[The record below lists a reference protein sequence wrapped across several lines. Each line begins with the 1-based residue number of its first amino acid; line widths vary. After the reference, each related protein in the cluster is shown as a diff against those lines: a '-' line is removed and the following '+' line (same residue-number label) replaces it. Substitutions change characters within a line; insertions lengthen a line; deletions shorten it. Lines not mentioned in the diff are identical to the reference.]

1 MRALCDPMRAL
12 WRLSLI
18 TLSMLSPWAPLQAGN
33 PAGVG
38 VVDAK
43 ELEPSRDPEAGPEG
57 GGIIARTS
65 SCVKKPKTSI

>member
-1 MRALCDPMRAL
+1 
-12 WRLSLI
+12 
-18 TLSMLSPWAPLQAGN
+18 MLSPWAPLQAGN